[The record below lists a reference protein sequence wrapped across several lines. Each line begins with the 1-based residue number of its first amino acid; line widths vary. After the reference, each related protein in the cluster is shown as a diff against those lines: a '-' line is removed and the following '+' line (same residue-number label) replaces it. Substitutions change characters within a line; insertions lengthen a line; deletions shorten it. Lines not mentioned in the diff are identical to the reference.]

1 MKHENPLLRPVA
13 VAALLVGAMS
23 NALCTAS
30 CTAPPDGPGA
40 LALVEARHEADA
52 RDYRAEQDRIAAAL
66 NLPVTLAF
74 DGEGTLI
81 VHEVELLGGP
91 ERAHVRVRFTYLNST
106 GRSVPIPTVHLR
118 LHAPDGQIVEAAS
131 RELLRPLGSTFA
143 RDNAYTG
150 WIDADARGV
159 LRSGAWT
166 WSMDLHVP
174 SPARVT
180 PALSSRGRAARA
192 PSGP

>member
-1 MKHENPLLRPVA
+1 MKHDSPRLRAVA
-13 VAALLVGAMS
+13 VAALLGA
-23 NALCTAS
+23 APCTAIWTAS
-30 CTAPPDGPGA
+30 CVAPQEQPEA
-40 LALVEARHEADA
+40 LQRVEARHEADT
-52 RDYRAEQDRIAAAL
+52 RTYRAEQTRIAAATDVPATFL
-66 NLPVTLAF
+66 F

-81 VHEVELLGGP
+81 VHRAELLGGP

-118 LHAPDGQIVEAAS
+118 LHAPGGQIVESAS
-131 RELLRPLGSTFA
+131 RKLLRPLGSTFA
-143 RDNAYTG
+143 QDNAYTG
-150 WIDADARGV
+150 WIDADARG
-159 LRSGAWT
+159 LFRSGAWT

-174 SPARVT
+174 SPARAT